1 MKYSDNFLETLKG
14 KAKGKDVTPE
24 SALKDLGIDSL
35 DLVELVLDA
44 ELEYGVTFTNDE
56 WRISEDDAPTI
67 ISYSPL
73 SRQKRW
79 RETS

>member
-56 WRISEDDAPTI
+56 LTSFKTDKDVMEALD
-67 ISYSPL
+67 
-73 SRQKRW
+73 QKQ
-79 RETS
+79 

>member
-1 MKYSDNFLETLKG
+1 MKYSDNVLDTLKG
-14 KAKGKDVTPE
+14 KAKGKDGTPE

-56 WRISEDDAPTI
+56 LTSFKTVKDVMDA
-67 ISYSPL
+67 L
-73 SRQKRW
+73 DQKQ
-79 RETS
+79 